1 MTMKVEDDVLYDVAG
16 LCKVLGITEKTA
28 RKLLREGKIKGK
40 KLAKKWYVQGS
51 SIKSY
56 FSEENDKGETK

>member
-1 MTMKVEDDVLYDVAG
+1 MKVEDDVLYDVAG

-28 RKLLREGKIKGK
+28 RKLFREGKIKGK
-40 KLAKKWYVQGS
+40 KLAKKWYVPGS

-56 FSEENDKGETK
+56 FSEETDKGETK

>member
-1 MTMKVEDDVLYDVAG
+1 MKVEDDVLYDVAG

-56 FSEENDKGETK
+56 FSEETDKGEVK

>member
-1 MTMKVEDDVLYDVAG
+1 MKVEDDVLYDVAG